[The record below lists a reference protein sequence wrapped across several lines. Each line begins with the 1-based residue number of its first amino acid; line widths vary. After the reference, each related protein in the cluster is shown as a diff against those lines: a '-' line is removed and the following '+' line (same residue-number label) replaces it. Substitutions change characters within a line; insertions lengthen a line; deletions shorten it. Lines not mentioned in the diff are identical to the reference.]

1 MDLDI
6 IHICLGLV
14 PIPHLNLVYGA
25 FKALFVAVQGVKQS
39 ERQLQALTES
49 VASLVIT
56 LDREIRAGRLVA
68 SQIPP
73 NVYSLQTYIIPICTA
88 VSN

>member
-14 PIPHLNLVYGA
+14 PIPHLNLIYGA
-25 FKALFVAVQGVKQS
+25 FKALFNAVEGVKQS
-39 ERQLQALTES
+39 EHQLHALTES

-56 LDREIRAGRLVA
+56 LDREIRAGHLVE
-68 SQIPP
+68 SKIPP

-88 VSN
+88 V